1 MSSFTNLFEQIPTSN
16 PEELFHSLLATN
28 TFKLER
34 IVSFGQTSPEGFW
47 YDQPLAEWVVLLK
60 GGATIQIEGEPQPRQ
75 LAPGDILYLPAH
87 QRHRV
92 ESTSTTEPTVWLAL
106 HYNA

>member
-1 MSSFTNLFEQIPTSN
+1 MASLTNLFEDIPPSS
-16 PEELFHSLLATN
+16 PEELFQALITTN

-34 IVSFGQTSPEGFW
+34 ILSFGQASPDGFW

-60 GGATIQIEGEPQPRQ
+60 GSATLQIEGESQIRY
-75 LAPGDILYLPAH
+75 LSPGDILYLPAH

-92 ESTSTTEPTVWLAL
+92 ESTSSTEPTVWLAL
-106 HYNA
+106 HYKS